1 MEQLSQRMSCQ
12 HDSRVE
18 NVLKIYY
25 DEKHFILKKQKKKV
39 PDYITTN
46 EKEKTNR

>member
-1 MEQLSQRMSCQ
+1 MMRNISF
-12 HDSRVE
+12 
-18 NVLKIYY
+18 LKN
-25 DEKHFILKKQKKKV
+25 KKKKV